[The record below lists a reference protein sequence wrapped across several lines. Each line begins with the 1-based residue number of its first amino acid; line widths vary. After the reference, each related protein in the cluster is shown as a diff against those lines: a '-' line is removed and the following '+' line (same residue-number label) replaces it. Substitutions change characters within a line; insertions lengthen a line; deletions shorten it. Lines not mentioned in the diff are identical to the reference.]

1 MGYTPSMT
9 IPYLPYDPDENDG
22 QNEQRRFDSEDAL
35 AAQEARDE
43 EGAKYGDPRRCPRH
57 PSEKTSSADGMFDAP
72 CGACEAEM
80 DDDLPYTGEGSIAE
94 VLGSEAAEMYEGPLG
109 WDEGPSDDLPF

>member
-9 IPYLPYDPDENDG
+9 LSPDLNENDG
-22 QNEQRRFDSEDAL
+22 QNEQRAFDSEDAI

-43 EGAKYGDPRRCPRH
+43 EGAYGDPRRCPRH

-80 DDDLPYTGEGSIAE
+80 DEDLPYTGEGSIAE
-94 VLGSEAAEMYEGPLG
+94 VLGSEAAEMYEGPVG
-109 WDEGPSDDLPF
+109 WDEGPADDLPF